1 MEASTQLAGYAEVGR
16 SGTDAWQRQQGVA
29 FALLGLLNNF
39 CYVVMLTAALHLV
52 ESAAGLV
59 LLANVAPSLLL
70 KAVAPWTLHRVGY
83 GQRVVGCAA
92 LSAAAFY
99 GAAAWPGRW
108 RLAAVAC
115 ASLAAGGG
123 EATFLALAHFYDA
136 RALHWWSGH
145 RAAASGR
152 GVLRAAHA
160 RGGLDAARGA
170 SRAASGP
177 SRRSPPTLASSGR
190 RRGPGGLLELELA
203 PAANPLRGADG
214 SEVPVLHCD
223 PGAAEDADADAGTD
237 ADANAELHVDGPSK
251 PDAASAPSPAARF
264 RQLRPYVGPLFVVYL
279 AEYTMSTGATS
290 TIDARG
296 VSRKRFYE
304 LASLVYQLGVLVSR
318 SSGGCVRLRWLWTM
332 AALQCA
338 NLAAMAAASFFD
350 APARGV
356 PWQALQ
362 ALVFWEGLLG
372 GAVYVNAFGRI
383 HAEVPREDRELSL
396 LVASCADSAGINCA
410 AWLSLWLQCALDRRH
425 GRATGSAWC

>member
-1 MEASTQLAGYAEVGR
+1 
-16 SGTDAWQRQQGVA
+16 A

-83 GQRVVGCAA
+83 GPRVVGCAA

-136 RALHWWSGH
+136 RALHWWSAGTGAAGPAGAAYYVLLT
-145 RAAASGR
+145 RAAGWTP
-152 GVLRAAHA
+152 RAALLA
-160 RGGLDAARGA
+160 GGVW
-170 SRAASGP
+170 P
-177 SRRSPPTLASSGR
+177 LASLAAYFGLL
-190 RRGPGGLLELELA
+190 GPPPPEPGGLLELELA

-214 SEVPVLHCD
+214 SEVP
-223 PGAAEDADADAGTD
+223 
-237 ADANAELHVDGPSK
+237 

-410 AWLSLWLQCALDRRH
+410 AWLSLWLQ
-425 GRATGSAWC
+425 

>member
-1 MEASTQLAGYAEVGR
+1 MEASTQHVGYAEVGHDEK
-16 SGTDAWQRQQGVA
+16 GWTQRQGIA

-39 CYVVMLTAALHLV
+39 GYVVMLTAALHLV
-52 ESAAGLV
+52 ESVAGLV

-70 KAVAPWTLHRVGY
+70 KAAAPWTLHRVGY
-83 GQRVVGCAA
+83 GPRVVGCAA
-92 LSAAAFY
+92 LSAVAFY

-123 EATFLALAHFYDA
+123 ECTFLALAHFYDA
-136 RALHWWSGH
+136 RALHWWSAGTGAAGPAGAAYYVLLT
-145 RAAASGR
+145 RAAGWTP
-152 GVLRAAHA
+152 RAALLA
-160 RGGLDAARGA
+160 GGVW
-170 SRAASGP
+170 P
-177 SRRSPPTLASSGR
+177 LASLAAYFGLL
-190 RRGPGGLLELELA
+190 GPPPPEPGGLLELELA

-214 SEVPVLHCD
+214 SEVHYD
-223 PGAAEDADADAGTD
+223 PGAGAVEDADADAGTD
-237 ADANAELHVDGPSK
+237 AEAELHADGPSK
-251 PDAASAPSPAARF
+251 PAAAAAPSPAARF

-318 SSGGCVRLRWLWTM
+318 SSGGCVRLRRLWTM

>member
-1 MEASTQLAGYAEVGR
+1 MAGYAEVGN
-16 SGTDAWQRQQGVA
+16 GGDGWKRQQGAA
-29 FALLGLLNNF
+29 FAILGLLNNF
-39 CYVVMLTAALHLV
+39 GYVVMLTAALHLV

-70 KAVAPWTLHRVGY
+70 KASAPFTLHRVGY
-83 GQRVVGCAA
+83 GPRVVGCAA
-92 LSAAAFY
+92 LSAVAFY

-123 EATFLALAHFYDA
+123 ECTFLALAHFYDA
-136 RALHWWSGH
+136 RALHWWSAGTGAAGPAGAAYYVLLT
-145 RAAASGR
+145 RAAGWTP
-152 GVLRAAHA
+152 RAALLA
-160 RGGLDAARGA
+160 GGVW
-170 SRAASGP
+170 P
-177 SRRSPPTLASSGR
+177 LASLAAYFGLL
-190 RRGPGGLLELELA
+190 GPPPPEPGGLLELELA

-214 SEVPVLHCD
+214 SEVHCD
-223 PGAAEDADADAGTD
+223 PGACAAEDADADADAGTD
-237 ADANAELHVDGPSK
+237 ADAELHADGPSK
-251 PDAASAPSPAARF
+251 PDDAAAPSLAARF

-290 TIDARG
+290 TIDAHG

-318 SSGGCVRLRWLWTM
+318 SSGGCVRLRRLWTM

-338 NLAAMAAASFFD
+338 NLAAMAAASYFD
-350 APARGV
+350 ATARGV

>member
-1 MEASTQLAGYAEVGR
+1 MEASTHYAEVGR

-83 GQRVVGCAA
+83 GPRVVGCAA
-92 LSAAAFY
+92 LSAVAFY

-123 EATFLALAHFYDA
+123 ECTFLALAHFYDA
-136 RALHWWSGH
+136 RALHWWSAGTGAAGPAGAAYYVLLT
-145 RAAASGR
+145 RAAGWTP
-152 GVLRAAHA
+152 RAALLA
-160 RGGLDAARGA
+160 GGVW
-170 SRAASGP
+170 P
-177 SRRSPPTLASSGR
+177 LASLAAYFGLL
-190 RRGPGGLLELELA
+190 GPPPPEPGGLLELELA

-223 PGAAEDADADAGTD
+223 PGAAEDADAE
-237 ADANAELHVDGPSK
+237 AELHADGPSK
-251 PDAASAPSPAARF
+251 PAAAAAPSPAARF

-318 SSGGCVRLRWLWTM
+318 SSGGCVRLRRLWTM